1 MELFAH
7 HTVLH
12 SIEMNVQTVIAGAII
27 LLAVAMVSY
36 WGREK

>member
-1 MELFAH
+1 MQLFVAH

-27 LLAVAMVSY
+27 LLAIAVIMI
-36 WGREK
+36 WGRE

>member
-1 MELFAH
+1 MQIFAH

-27 LLAVAMVSY
+27 LLAVVIVMA
-36 WGREK
+36 WGRDK